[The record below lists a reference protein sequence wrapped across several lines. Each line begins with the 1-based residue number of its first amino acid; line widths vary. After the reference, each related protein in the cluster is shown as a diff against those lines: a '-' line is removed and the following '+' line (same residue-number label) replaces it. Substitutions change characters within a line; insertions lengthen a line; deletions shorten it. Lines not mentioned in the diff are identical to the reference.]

1 MKSIS
6 LEEDSSSGKSQVEL
20 MPLHCFNRLFRSIG
34 VSDHIPSQKA
44 FPASNNPTTPESES
58 LHGAQEIVSRLQRW
72 SWISATNHSLH
83 TLDTNHSQEKSKQ
96 KASMRDNTVLFLWTK
111 YRQLEHCSWWSLSYT
126 FGKDDRLN
134 RVYMRRFFVRIANLD
149 MVALRDS
156 SFIDATEVIFINF
169 CLKLF
174 FFKKYSCD
182 DLCFPLG

>member
-20 MPLHCFNRLFRSIG
+20 MPLHCFNRLFRSLG
-34 VSDHIPSQKA
+34 VSDHVPSQKD
-44 FPASNNPTTPESES
+44 FPPSSNPTTPESES

-83 TLDTNHSQEKSKQ
+83 TLDTDHSHEKSKQ
-96 KASMRDNTVLFLWTK
+96 RASMRDNTVLFLWTK

-149 MVALRDS
+149 MVALRDYS
-156 SFIDATEVIFINF
+156 LIDATEVIFINF

-182 DLCFPLG
+182 LCFPLG